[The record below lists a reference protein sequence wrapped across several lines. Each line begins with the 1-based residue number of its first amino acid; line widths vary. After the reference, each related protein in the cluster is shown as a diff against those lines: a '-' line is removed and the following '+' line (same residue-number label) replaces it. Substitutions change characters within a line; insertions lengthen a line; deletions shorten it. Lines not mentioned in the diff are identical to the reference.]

1 MVVLPCRIF
10 INSYQRGKRI
20 SVPTYEKFM
29 SPILAILSDNKIKS
43 KKEIAD
49 EIIKH
54 FKFTEQ
60 DLSETIPS
68 QTQPT

>member
-1 MVVLPCRIF
+1 
-10 INSYQRGKRI
+10 
-20 SVPTYEKFM
+20 M